1 MTSQH
6 DKRILGLGLVL
17 ACAGFALPLLDES
30 AELHVGL
37 YFVATSLATLE
48 LLDIMARYW
57 IGHLVAAKPAQPPT
71 PVASIDSIRHPFAV
85 IMSVHNLQAKA
96 LRVLAPLQPYKANV
110 WIIDDGSDDDTAA
123 YLEFLGWRCLRA
135 DTNRKKPAA
144 LKALLERLP
153 DEIRTV
159 LVLDPDCAPL
169 RPDLEQAVRR
179 FQASGAAACCPRVRI
194 REDGAALTSFQL
206 LEVELAF
213 VLGRKSLSPHC
224 ITCGASLYRRE
235 ALERALEQHSL
246 SVYAEDLENTLIIL
260 EHGQHIVYDE
270 ELVLV
275 TDGKRTVRGWFSQRV
290 GWSFGLARV
299 LSQRWRS
306 IVRIGRYGPWS
317 FYNFVVYLGL
327 FSVLLFPFKLASTL
341 LFAAGLANA
350 VDILLSLELIPD
362 NAVTD
367 PRYFAATYTTYAL
380 LCTCFHAYA
389 RPPIRLSTAIV
400 ANVFYPFYAAA
411 HALPMAVGYL
421 NWLSYCLVGKRLYRD
436 HYDKSI
442 GSESIRALDVPLRQP
457 TGVPLR
463 GLPRGVAA
471 PSRGAAS

>member
-1 MTSQH
+1 MTEPRQN
-6 DKRILGLGLVL
+6 KRILGLGLLL
-17 ACAGFALPLLDES
+17 ACAGLALPLLDDT

-57 IGHLVAAKPAQPPT
+57 MGHLVIGKPIHPPGKLLET
-71 PVASIDSIRHPFAV
+71 AGIRQPFAV
-85 IMSVHNLQAKA
+85 IMSVYNLKA
-96 LRVLAPLQPYKANV
+96 NASRVLAPLEPYKSHV

-123 YLEFLGWRCLRA
+123 YLEFLGWHCLRA
-135 DTNRKKPAA
+135 KTNRKKPAA

-153 DEIRTV
+153 ADIRTV

-169 RPDLEQAVRR
+169 RLDLEHAVHK
-179 FQASGAAACCPRVRI
+179 FEASGAAACCPRIRI
-194 REDGAALTSFQL
+194 REDGGALTSLQL
-206 LEVELAF
+206 LECELAF

-224 ITCGASLYRRE
+224 ITCGASLYQRDVLE
-235 ALERALEQHSL
+235 KALGHHSL

-260 EHGQHIVYDE
+260 ERGQHIVYDE

-275 TDGKRTVRGWFSQRV
+275 TDGKRTVHGWFSQRV

-306 IVRIGRYGPWS
+306 IVKIGRYGPWS
-317 FYNFVVYLGL
+317 FYNFIVYLGL
-327 FSVLLFPFKLASTL
+327 FSVLLFPFKLGSTL
-341 LFAAGLANA
+341 LFVAGLANA
-350 VDILLSLELIPD
+350 LDILLSLDLVPD
-362 NAVTD
+362 NAMTD

-380 LCTCFHAYA
+380 LCACFHAYA
-389 RPPIRLSTAIV
+389 RTPVRLSTAMV
-400 ANVFYPFYAAA
+400 AIVFYPFYAAA

-436 HYDKSI
+436 HYDRSI
-442 GSESIRALDVPLRQP
+442 GSERVHLLDAV
-457 TGVPLR
+457 TASNG
-463 GLPRGVAA
+463 
-471 PSRGAAS
+471 GAAS